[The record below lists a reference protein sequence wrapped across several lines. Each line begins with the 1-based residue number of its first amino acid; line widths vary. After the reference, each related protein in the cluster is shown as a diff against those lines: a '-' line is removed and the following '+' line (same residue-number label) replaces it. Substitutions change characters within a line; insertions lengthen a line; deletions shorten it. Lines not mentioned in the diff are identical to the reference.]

1 MEKNIP
7 EQVKLAAMRLGNS
20 ILFVGELDGWEIYSV
35 GTVDKNGMP
44 VPTGLPTLILWDG
57 TKIKKVNGFNALDL
71 LGRFD

>member
-35 GTVDKNGMP
+35 
-44 VPTGLPTLILWDG
+44 
-57 TKIKKVNGFNALDL
+57 
-71 LGRFD
+71 